1 MSEPDSDELVYGWAR
16 LLAARAD
23 GMLSGSHC
31 SRAIPAVEVPLCS
44 HQLLVKLCDAIQSLE
59 AIRGLQ
65 QELLIRH
72 ACAEQLQVE
81 QVNGAAHADMQTA
94 CAAQVLHS
102 RCGRCELDCFYFT
115 TRTTITKHSCTMS
128 KQLTIGLWW

>member
-1 MSEPDSDELVYGWAR
+1 MTWQ
-16 LLAARAD
+16 LAYSASSAA
-23 GMLSGSHC
+23 SS
-31 SRAIPAVEVPLCS
+31 IPAVEVPLCS
-44 HQLLVKLCDAIQSLE
+44 HKLLVQLCDAMQSLE

-72 ACAEQLQVE
+72 ACAEQLQLQ

-102 RCGRCELDCFYFT
+102 RCGRCELDYFYFT
-115 TRTTITKHSCTMS
+115 TRTTTKHSCTMS
-128 KQLTIGLWW
+128 KQLTIGFWW